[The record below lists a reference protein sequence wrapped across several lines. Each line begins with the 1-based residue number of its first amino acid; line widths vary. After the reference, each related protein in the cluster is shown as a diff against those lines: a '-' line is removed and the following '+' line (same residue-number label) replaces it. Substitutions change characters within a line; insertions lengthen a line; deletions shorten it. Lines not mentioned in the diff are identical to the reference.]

1 MKKENIE
8 MSNTNMFANQA
19 KQKEKEMAKVEEKA
33 VQGTVPGRQKR
44 VTFALSIS
52 EVDLA
57 KLRNAAAR
65 EDVPIATYV
74 HNLIKTIPEE

>member
-33 VQGTVPGRQKR
+33 VQGTVSGRQKR

-74 HNLIKTIPEE
+74 HNLIKTIPED

>member
-1 MKKENIE
+1 
-8 MSNTNMFANQA
+8 MSNTNVNMFANQA

-33 VQGTVPGRQKR
+33 VQGTVSGRKER

-52 EVDLA
+52 KEDLA
-57 KLRNAAAR
+57 KLRNAAMH

-74 HNLIKTIPEE
+74 HNLIKTIPEY

>member
-1 MKKENIE
+1 

-33 VQGTVPGRQKR
+33 VQGTVPERKKR

-57 KLRNAAAR
+57 KLRNVAAR

-74 HNLIKTIPEE
+74 HNLIKTIPED